1 MTGGD
6 PSRRAFLALL
16 VPTVCVVLSSFLRPL
31 TTGSIKVD
39 ENYLSGLPLV
49 AAILLFVVSLAI
61 FTLGYFRVVMRAP
74 GHDLSASQTKR
85 LAQLLIVVSF
95 FMLPMLSN
103 DIFSLIAYGDTALRG
118 NDPFTDPL
126 ALQRSQFFPFVGS
139 AWATAPFA
147 YGPLSL
153 YLSMFAV
160 HVGRNIIGAL
170 AVYKLIIAL
179 FCLLFVET
187 VSRIPGTG
195 GGRYNLLALV
205 TCAPVLWLQCAGQSH
220 NDVASAALL
229 AVGILLLLRHRPV
242 AGILFAVLAGA
253 FKYSAFLAI
262 PAMIAA
268 VWVTERPLRERIWT
282 LLASALV
289 TLATLSLLFLSIGS
303 DSRAILFQTEFLS
316 SKKPSKSIVDTV
328 AEAIIVSS
336 VLWERGL
343 PASGERNDV
352 YRSHEERKTAIWRV
366 AVPLMYLFSALLAFL
381 VLRRTRRDPGA
392 FFAAAAKIAAIIICF
407 ASPVFQPWYFAA
419 FLPLFAFLKD
429 RGWIAW
435 SAIILCY
442 GNLMNIMHVIDRES
456 AWYLAV
462 PPFFIITTGILFFAY
477 FQQRFLAPGTED
489 DSR

>member
-1 MTGGD
+1 MIGI
-6 PSRRAFLALL
+6 PRRSLTFFVLP
-16 VPTVCVVLSSFLRPL
+16 VVCIVLSSFLRPL

-39 ENYLSGLPLV
+39 ENYLAGLPL
-49 AAILLFVVSLAI
+49 AIAILLFVASLAL
-61 FTLGYFRVVMRAP
+61 FTIGYFRVVMRTP
-74 GHDLSASQTKR
+74 GFDLSARQTVV
-85 LAQLLIVVSF
+85 LARILIVVSF

-126 ALQRSQFFPFVGS
+126 ALQRSSFFPFVGS

-153 YLSMFAV
+153 YLSMFSV
-160 HVGRNIIGAL
+160 YVGANIIGSL
-170 AVYKLIIAL
+170 MVYKLIIAL
-179 FCLLFVET
+179 FCLLFVEA
-187 VSRIPGTG
+187 VSRIPGAAND
-195 GGRYNLLALV
+195 RYNLLALV

-220 NDVASAALL
+220 NDVAAAALL
-229 AVGILLLLRHRPV
+229 AVGILFLLRHHPV
-242 AGILFAVLAGA
+242 AGLLFAVLAGA
-253 FKYSAFLAI
+253 FKYSAFLAL
-262 PAMIAA
+262 PAVIAA
-268 VWVTERPLRERIWT
+268 IWVADRPLRERVRT
-282 LLASALV
+282 LLASAIV

-316 SKKPSKSIVDTV
+316 SKKPSKSVVDTV
-328 AEAIIVSS
+328 TEVIIVSS
-336 VLWERGL
+336 AIWERGL

-352 YRSHEERKTAIWRV
+352 YQTLEERKTAIWRV
-366 AVPLMYLFSALLAFL
+366 AIPLMYLFSAILAFL
-381 VLRRTRRDPGA
+381 ILRRTRRDPGA
-392 FFAAAAKIAAIIICF
+392 FFATTAKIAAIIICF

-462 PPFFIITTGILFFAY
+462 PPFFVITTGILFFSY
-477 FQQRFLAPGTED
+477 FRQRFLDPGSASDTP
-489 DSR
+489 